1 MSQKFVIQCQI
12 GEAVWFLYGKR
23 IWSADV
29 TDATKYRSHKAAQ
42 TQLDSMAKAGGA
54 VFSVVGL

>member
-1 MSQKFVIQCQI
+1 MGQKFVIRCQI
-12 GEAVWFLYGKR
+12 DDAIWYLYGNR

-29 TDATKYRSHKAAQ
+29 TDATKYRSRKAAQ
-42 TQLDSMAKAGGA
+42 MQLDSMAKSGGA